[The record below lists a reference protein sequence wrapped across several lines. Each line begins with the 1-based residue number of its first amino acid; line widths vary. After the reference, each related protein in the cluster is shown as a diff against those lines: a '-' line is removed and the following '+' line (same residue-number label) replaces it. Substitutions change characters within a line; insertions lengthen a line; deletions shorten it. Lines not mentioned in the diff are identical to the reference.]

1 MYDILFSNQFKRSY
15 FLSSPLPRPRI
26 VGMIVFSPFYS
37 CIHPT
42 IMNHYTINYKFK
54 DLRKMKRQ
62 KTFNQELDHILQVL
76 DAEIKKKEC

>member
-1 MYDILFSNQFKRSY
+1 MHTSTL
-15 FLSSPLPRPRI
+15 L
-26 VGMIVFSPFYS
+26 
-37 CIHPT
+37 
-42 IMNHYTINYKFK
+42 NHYTINYKFK